1 MLVHLSVSQ
10 TTYMVFVKSVAL
22 KVTMRIT
29 QSQDDTKKI
38 YSNFIVSP
46 TKMLMFNREPR
57 QLKLNPWLPRAA
69 RVKKKIQEKF
79 FISFNFYNTQTI
91 NTTV

>member
-1 MLVHLSVSQ
+1 M
-10 TTYMVFVKSVAL
+10 T
-22 KVTMRIT
+22 IT
-29 QSQDDTKKI
+29 QSQDNTKKT
-38 YSNFIVSP
+38 YSNFIILP